1 MGHQVFRRTYVSS
14 RLFFAAFFGGL
25 RKVIYMIE
33 KFSGETMTRAQAM
46 KFSIL
51 SNLVVFSGLV
61 AVSAGSETEYRIM
74 LGSSETSSVEA
85 VVSQVPA

>member
-1 MGHQVFRRTYVSS
+1 
-14 RLFFAAFFGGL
+14 
-25 RKVIYMIE
+25 
-33 KFSGETMTRAQAM
+33 M
-46 KFSIL
+46 KFSVL

>member
-1 MGHQVFRRTYVSS
+1 
-14 RLFFAAFFGGL
+14 
-25 RKVIYMIE
+25 
-33 KFSGETMTRAQAM
+33 M
-46 KFSIL
+46 KLSIL

-74 LGSSETSSVEA
+74 LESSETSSVEA